1 MDKRMLIF
9 AMALGSALI
18 VLFLLGLALRGRNIK
33 RFRDRQRLNEDL
45 YRFVVLIVTSLAMFY
60 ALHAL
65 GMLRVSTVGELQGL
79 DLHEHGIPAYP
90 EYALHASAAP
100 QGTPEFTAAAFG
112 SEPRVV
118 MSQKMANT

>member
-1 MDKRMLIF
+1 MLF
-9 AMALGSALI
+9 AKERRNDMSAEAK
-18 VLFLLGLALRGRNIK
+18 VNV
-33 RFRDRQRLNEDL
+33 RLHSW
-45 YRFVVLIVTSLAMFY
+45 FVTSLAMFY

-65 GMLRVSTVGELQGL
+65 GVLRVSTAGELQGL

-112 SEPRVV
+112 SEPRVA
-118 MSQKMANT
+118 MGHKMAKS